1 MVIGSG
7 QQPYGP
13 WARSSPY
20 FLVRSGLKK
29 RKRKKNE
36 EPRSV
41 ELMTAQSV
49 RPPVSQ
55 TCLGP
60 AHIAG
65 SGQPIYLII
74 IIYIIILYNIKNE
87 KIQKNSKGHFKIFLI
102 CSRVFYHFFLIIGL
116 YFYTLRYRFNIK
128 IIGFLRNISKK
139 ISKLLN

>member
-1 MVIGSG
+1 MVIGPG

-74 IIYIIILYNIKNE
+74 YLIIIIYIIILYNIK
-87 KIQKNSKGHFKIFLI
+87 KFKNSKKFQGSFQNISNLLACFLPIFLNYWV
-102 CSRVFYHFFLIIGL
+102 VFLHS
-116 YFYTLRYRFNIK
+116 K
-128 IIGFLRNISKK
+128 I
-139 ISKLLN
+139 